1 MAEATKRNAVVTG
14 ANKGIGFGTV
24 KQLASNGVTVVLTA
38 RDEKR
43 GLEAVDKLK
52 EFGLSDLVVF
62 HQLDVTDPS
71 SITSLA
77 DFVKTQFGKLDILV
91 NNAGMIGN
99 QINPEDF
106 RSAVSGKKSE
116 EIRWSEIPT
125 TPNYK
130 LAEQGLKTN
139 YYGTKRVT
147 EALLPLLQLSD
158 SPRIVNVSSTVSKLE
173 IFPNGWAKEV
183 LSDAESLTEE
193 RIDAMLAELL
203 EDFKQGLVENKSWPT
218 IFPPYTVSKAAVNA
232 YTRILAKKYPNFYI
246 NCVCPGFVNTDITFN
261 TGTLTIEEGAESL
274 VRLALLPNGGPT
286 GHFFLRKEAT
296 PF

>member
-52 EFGLSDLVVF
+52 EFGLSDLAVF

-106 RSAVSGKKSE
+106 RSAASGKKSE

-193 RIDAMLAELL
+193 RIDAVLAELL
-203 EDFKQGLVENKSWPT
+203 EDFKQGSVENKSWPT